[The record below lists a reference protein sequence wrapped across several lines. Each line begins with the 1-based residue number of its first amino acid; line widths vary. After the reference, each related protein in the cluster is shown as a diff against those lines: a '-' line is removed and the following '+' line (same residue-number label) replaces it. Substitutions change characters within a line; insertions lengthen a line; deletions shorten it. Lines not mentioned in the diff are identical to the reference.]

1 MGQKT
6 PLYSKHL
13 AAGAKIVDF
22 AGWDMPLHYGSQ
34 LEEHHQVR
42 KDVGVF
48 DVSHMSVVDVT
59 GPQAQDFLRYLLAN
73 DVAKLK
79 KIGKALYSCML
90 NEHGGVVDDLIVYFM
105 GEQQYRLVVNSGT
118 RAKDWQWLEQHRQSF
133 NVKLTARPGLCIL
146 AIQGPQT
153 LAKMA
158 AVFPSDIYEQLQ
170 TLRPFEALAA
180 DHWYIGRTGYT
191 GEDGLEILL
200 PEEQAPAFWD
210 QLLAAGI
217 VPCGLGARDT
227 LRLEAGLNLYGA
239 DMDETTSPLEANLA
253 WTIALDPP
261 ERNFIG
267 RQALEAQQTSVQR
280 RLVGLVLTQKGV
292 LRNHQ
297 KVILPDGGEGEI
309 TSGSFSPTLQE
320 AIAFA
325 RVPVTADNTCFVEIR
340 GQQVPAHIVKTPF
353 VRHGK
358 QVYTLSS

>member
-42 KDVGVF
+42 KNVGVF

-79 KIGKALYSCML
+79 KVGKALYSCML
-90 NEHGGVVDDLIVYFM
+90 NENGGVVDDLIVYFL
-105 GEQQYRLVVNSGT
+105 GEQNYRLVVNSGT
-118 RAKDWQWLEQHRQSF
+118 RDKDWQWLEKHSAAF
-133 NVKLTARPGLCIL
+133 TVTLTARPNLCIL
-146 AIQGPQT
+146 AIQGPT
-153 LAKMA
+153 ALAKMA
-158 AVFPSDIYEQLQ
+158 EVLPAAINESLQ
-170 TLRPFEALAA
+170 SLRPFEALAT
-180 DHWYIGRTGYT
+180 DDFCIGRTGYT
-191 GEDGLEILL
+191 GEDGVEIML
-200 PEEQAPAFWD
+200 PEQQALAFWD
-210 QLLAAGI
+210 KLLAAGI
-217 VPCGLGARDT
+217 TPCGLGARDT

-239 DMDETTSPLEANLA
+239 DMDETTSPLESNLA
-253 WTIALDPP
+253 WTIALEPAD
-261 ERNFIG
+261 RNFVG
-267 RQALEAQQTSVQR
+267 RAAIEAQQQKLKR
-280 RLVGLVLTQKGV
+280 MLVGLVLTQKGV

-297 KVILPDGGEGEI
+297 KIILANGSEGEI
-309 TSGSFSPTLQE
+309 TSGSFSPTLQQ

-325 RVPVTADNTCFVEIR
+325 RVPVTTDNSCFVEIR
-340 GQQVPAHIVKTPF
+340 GQQVAAHIVKTPF